1 MQPYS
6 PREGLLMSDSLETRL
21 GRSKSWCGYPGPS
34 CADNHEKTG
43 VQLGSSGVLWTLGD
57 VVPQSHA
64 PVRLPL
70 ASFNH
75 IAREV
80 LSLDKSKRFYVDIL
94 GFEVGPRP
102 PFDSDGY
109 WLYGYGLS
117 LHLVQTTAPDHRRLL
132 KHDRIKYFK
141 TCLPRVDHIAF
152 ITSDLSIIRKTL
164 IERKVYYK
172 EDKPGGTEIEQIFFF
187 DPDGNV
193 IEVSNCA
200 RPEQQCSLA
209 AASTVA
215 SPEPGLEDVRI
226 PSPGIPRSP
235 SHIYINGQD
244 VIIATSPPATFAS
257 FPAHLVHHH
266 EPEASMHC
274 ALGKAMQNLPTL
286 QAFLPPVGSA
296 VNARGQ
302 DEEVLE
308 GDQFYFFDESFDFED
323 DAAAEG
329 GAAVVLNSS
338 SD

>member
-1 MQPYS
+1 
-6 PREGLLMSDSLETRL
+6 MSDPLDTRL
-21 GRSKSWCGYPGPS
+21 SRSKSWCGYPNAAEQPEPGQLQ
-34 CADNHEKTG
+34 G
-43 VQLGSSGVLWTLGD
+43 VHWTLGD
-57 VVPQSHA
+57 AVPQSHA

-80 LSLDKSKRFYVDIL
+80 LSLEKSKRFYVDIL

-117 LHLVQTTAPDHRRLL
+117 LHLVQTTAPDHRKLL
-132 KHDRIKYFK
+132 KRDRIKYFT

-152 ITSDLSIIRKTL
+152 ITSDLSIIRRTL

-172 EDKPGGTEIEQIFFF
+172 DDKPGGTEIEQIFFF

-209 AASTVA
+209 TATTVT
-215 SPEPGLEDVRI
+215 SPEPGLEDARI

-244 VIIATSPPATFAS
+244 VIIATSPPATFAT
-257 FPAHLVHHH
+257 FPAHLAHHH
-266 EPEASMHC
+266 EPEPSVHC
-274 ALGKAMQNLPTL
+274 ALGKVMQNLPTL

-296 VNARGQ
+296 INARGQ
-302 DEEVLE
+302 EEEEVLE

-323 DAAAEG
+323 DAATEG
-329 GAAVVLNSS
+329 GAAVVVNSL